1 MIEILIFH
9 LHIVGVLYAF
19 TTKWQSETVKDALLA
34 VVLIVLFFFIGWALT
49 GTFSHAIYP
58 DDWKSIYFGPDAL
71 SLLLLLPFEIW
82 LFKVYI
88 LKEKLTPIEA

>member
-19 TTKWQSETVKDALLA
+19 TTKWQSETIKDALLA
-34 VVLIVLFFFIGWALT
+34 VTLIMLFFFIGWALT
-49 GTFSHAIYP
+49 GTFAHAIYP
-58 DDWKSIYFGPDAL
+58 DAWKSIYFGPDAL

-82 LFKVYI
+82 LFTVYI
-88 LKEKLTPIEA
+88 LKGKQTTLET